1 VATDGITQGEASDL
15 VRQIILKVA
24 GRCNID
30 CSYCYMYSRGSD
42 YWKSVDRVISPGTVK
57 EFSLRAKDFLDKYGG
72 RINVALHGGEPLIV
86 GAKRLGEIV
95 STIQDTTQGRVDFSI
110 QTNGVSVDD
119 DWLRWFAK
127 NNVLVGVSLDGPAVV
142 NDANRK
148 TKNGRGTHH
157 IVAKSVRKLVLA
169 SEQRRI
175 RFGGLISVIDPHQ
188 DPLVMYNHFTRELG
202 VRSFNL
208 LLPDADH
215 DTYSKYYPNTPIRM
229 FGDYLCQMYD
239 IWIDDRDRP
248 NIPILRDALAVS
260 VGRRSGTEQFGSGI
274 SPAVIV
280 ETNGSIQ
287 PHDVLRIN
295 NHGNQY
301 TLNVASNQLTDILDD
316 PIYVEAIKEDRDRCT
331 KCANCPVWDMCL
343 GGFVAHRYS
352 SSRGY
357 RNPSVYCEAI
367 FRLISHAYFKLLN
380 DGLPVLNVPAHSDGG
395 TGLVGNS
402 K

>member
-1 VATDGITQGEASDL
+1 MQDESADL

-42 YWKSVDRVISPGTVK
+42 YWKSVDRVISV
-57 EFSLRAKDFLDKYGG
+57 EIADAFANRARDFLEKHGG

-86 GAKRLGEIV
+86 GPKRLGKIV
-95 STIQDTTQGRVDFSI
+95 STIRDVTDDRVDFSI
-110 QTNGVSVDD
+110 QTNGISVDD
-119 DWLRWFAK
+119 EWLSWFAEH
-127 NNVLVGVSLDGPAVV
+127 NVLVGVSLDGPAAV

-157 IVAKSVRKLVLA
+157 IVAEAVRQLVSA
-169 SEQRRI
+169 SDQRLV

-188 DPLVMYNHFTRELG
+188 DPFLMYNHFTKDLG

-215 DTYSKYYPNTPIRM
+215 DTYSKYYPSTPVEM
-229 FGDYLCQMYD
+229 FGDFLCQMYD
-239 IWIDDRDRP
+239 IWIDDKNRP
-248 NIPILRDALAVS
+248 NVPILRDALAVS

-295 NHGNQY
+295 GHGNRY
-301 TLNVASNQLTDILDD
+301 ALSVTDHQLTDILSD
-316 PIYVEAIKEDRDRCT
+316 PIYAEATKEDRNRCEQ
-331 KCANCPVWDMCL
+331 CSNCPMWDMCL

-352 SSRGY
+352 SLRGY

-380 DGLPVLNVPAHSDGG
+380 DGLPALDFPADSD
-395 TGLVGNS
+395 TSVAAAN
-402 K
+402 